1 MKLYIDYILTLY
13 VRTTFFMQSSKD
25 RYHLLCNEGVPPIDA
40 DCILGLLANLTES
53 GYTDPTRIK
62 QLVTLI
68 MDNRLEYRK
77 LGNGFLSLAT
87 DNHKE
92 GKPKIEEGT
101 VVLLSCALLCMNSDA
116 KTIMCEFLRSR
127 GVNEVA
133 RALSTDSLLD
143 LSRECANARQK
154 ECVHQK
160 ECQLFL
166 VFLGSYPD
174 AYIKRMPGTPPAQ
187 MYTLQ
192 RALTNALVS
201 GIISKTFLVRIEGDR
216 VFSLNDMAQLLLEG
230 LSEKKDDGC
239 PRSI

>member
-1 MKLYIDYILTLY
+1 
-13 VRTTFFMQSSKD
+13 MQSSKD

-133 RALSTDSLLD
+133 HALSTDSLLD

-154 ECVHQK
+154 KCAPQK

-166 VFLGSYPD
+166 MFLENYPD
-174 AYIKRMPGTPPAQ
+174 AYIKRMPDTPPAIT
-187 MYTLQ
+187 YKVQ
-192 RALTNALVS
+192 RALTDAFDS
-201 GIISKTFLVRIEGDR
+201 GIFSKTLLVMSEGDR
-216 VFSLNDMAQLLLEG
+216 VFSLNDVAQLLLEG
-230 LSEKKDDGC
+230 LAQKKDDEC